1 MMEEKN
7 HNKSQVDPNSQTI
20 KSLKPS
26 TLKTEPKVTKTT
38 KIIEKPTSEKMK
50 IIEEKSPSQ
59 KGIQTKEENHKI
71 SFLKPPNLIEENLK
85 IPKLNEKSKKKSRVF
100 LQDFLESSNNRMED
114 SDKEDNK
121 HNLDDSEDSEDNV
134 TKPLTIISDDEDIE
148 NMQISLKKR
157 KQKIVREIQK
167 IKENFAN
174 NEDKKNLENVENF
187 EKKVESL
194 EEELKN
200 INKQN
205 IDLKERM
212 KNGDDY
218 SESKELNMERIKEK
232 LQKAKKKMYILK
244 IKHNMLKTS
253 HRIQSEEIKD
263 LIKFADEDQADR
275 LDCDSYLFTSVL
287 LEYFIAFM
295 FYFLFIFIMTLLSC
309 FFLILSPIIDIFRI
323 IFKIHA
329 TDFQDLKRHWL
340 QIFSSLLELL
350 IFDFVNLW
358 ILLFFIILL
367 IPGILV
373 IVTQIL
379 CIIQLSQ
386 DDSTGVDM
394 SYMMTL
400 KTLIIIFFFFISM
413 REASSAFDVIG
424 YFYMKAWGRDK
435 NMQKKLDEELEKQ
448 STYIKSEEYDRFRQ
462 EIEKKRSDWF
472 QTFIIFI
479 IRIFPQTMQIF
490 VCFLIS
496 YINIYLIGQVDNSI
510 DLIQNFAALAILLE
524 FDNFMMSFLRYVR
537 FFTLYKKFLEKL
549 DVGVEEKT
557 IRKKEKA
564 DRRKEIKKYQDLIQ
578 YYKDSLR
585 DYRKNKQLRPSLG
598 GSPLKLQEIGLE
610 DLKKNIGQLRQKR
623 GGSNQIKLQMAE
635 HVQEGQTEKKNFFDF
650 LKKLKKVN
658 PLNVIQYLGSI
669 DSVRIL
675 LSKQDFPV
683 EKEYRL
689 LGEVKETVN
698 LIGLMVMTTGITL
711 ILIYYYFS

>member
-1 MMEEKN
+1 MTEKDHKN
-7 HNKSQVDPNSQTI
+7 DLHEFQVDPNSQTI
-20 KSLKPS
+20 NSLKLK
-26 TLKTEPKVTKTT
+26 TLKTEPKLTRTTTKTI
-38 KIIEKPTSEKMK
+38 KKATSERMK
-50 IIEEKSPSQ
+50 TIEENSPSQ
-59 KGIQTKEENHKI
+59 KEIQTDEENNKI
-71 SFLKPPNLIEENLK
+71 SLLKPPNLMEKNLK
-85 IPKLNEKSKKKSRVF
+85 NPKLSENRVF
-100 LQDFLESSNNRMED
+100 LQGFLESSNNRMED
-114 SDKEDNK
+114 SDKEDNN
-121 HNLDDSEDSEDNV
+121 HNLDDSEDSEDNAN
-134 TKPLTIISDDEDIE
+134 KPLTINYDEDDIE
-148 NMQISLKKR
+148 NMQISLIKR

-174 NEDKKNLENVENF
+174 NEDKKNLENVENV
-187 EKKVESL
+187 EKKIESL
-194 EEELKN
+194 EEELTN
-200 INKQN
+200 IKKENL
-205 IDLKERM
+205 DLKEKM
-212 KNGDDY
+212 KNVDD
-218 SESKELNMERIKEK
+218 SPENKESKMERIKGK
-232 LQKAKKKMYILK
+232 LQKAKKKMYVLK

-253 HRIQSEEIKD
+253 HKIHGEEIKD
-263 LIKFADEDQADR
+263 LIKFADEDKKDR

-295 FYFLFIFIMTLLSC
+295 FYFLFIYIMTVLSC

-329 TDFQDLKRHWL
+329 TDFQDLKRHFL
-340 QIFSSLLELL
+340 GIFSGLLELL

-367 IPGILV
+367 TPGILV
-373 IVTQIL
+373 LVTQIL

-386 DDSTGVDM
+386 DDSSGVDM
-394 SYMMTL
+394 SYMMSL

-413 REASSAFDVIG
+413 KEASSAFDVIG

-448 STYIKSEEYDRFRQ
+448 STYIKSEEYEKFRQ
-462 EIEKKRSDWF
+462 EIDKKRSDRF

-479 IRIFPQTMQIF
+479 IRISPQTMQIL

-496 YINIYLIGQVDNSI
+496 YTNIYLIGQVDNSI

-524 FDNFMMSFLRYVR
+524 FDNFIMSFLRYVR

-564 DRRKEIKKYQDLIQ
+564 DRKKEIQKLQDLIQ
-578 YYKDSLR
+578 YYKQSLR
-585 DYRKNKQLRPSLG
+585 DYRKNKGHRPSLD
-598 GSPLKLQEIGLE
+598 GSPLKHQETGLE
-610 DLKKNIGQLRQKR
+610 DLKKHIGQLKQKK
-623 GGSNQIKLQMAE
+623 GGSNRRKSQMVE
-635 HVQEGQTEKKNFFDF
+635 NVQEAQTEKKNFFDF
-650 LKKLKKVN
+650 LKKLKRVN

-675 LSKQDFPV
+675 LSKKDFPV
-683 EKEYRL
+683 EKEFRL
-689 LGEVKETVN
+689 LGEVKETLN

-711 ILIYYYFS
+711 ILIYYIS

>member
-1 MMEEKN
+1 MTEKN
-7 HNKSQVDPNSQTI
+7 HKIFLQESQADPNSQTFN
-20 KSLKPS
+20 SLQSK
-26 TLKTEPKVTKTT
+26 TLNIEPKVTK
-38 KIIEKPTSEKMK
+38 KSKTSEKVK
-50 IIEEKSPSQ
+50 IIEENSPSQ
-59 KGIQTKEENHKI
+59 KEIQTKDENNKI
-71 SFLKPPNLIEENLK
+71 SFLKPPNLIEKNLK
-85 IPKLNEKSKKKSRVF
+85 NPKLNKNSKNKSRVF
-100 LQDFLESSNNRMED
+100 LQNFLESSNNRMEA
-114 SDKEDNK
+114 DKEDNN

-134 TKPLTIISDDEDIE
+134 TKPLTTISDEDDIE
-148 NMQISLKKR
+148 NMQKNLKRR
-157 KQKIVREIQK
+157 KQNIVREIQK

-187 EKKVESL
+187 EKKIESL
-194 EEELKN
+194 EEELQN

-205 IDLKERM
+205 LDLKE
-212 KNGDDY
+212 KIQKADY
-218 SESKELNMERIKEK
+218 SENKELTMERIKQK

-244 IKHNMLKTS
+244 IKHNLLKTS
-253 HRIQSEEIKD
+253 HKIQGEEITD
-263 LIKFADEDQADR
+263 LIKFAEEDKKDR

-295 FYFLFIFIMTLLSC
+295 FYFFFIYIMTVLSC

-323 IFKIHA
+323 IFRIHA

-340 QIFSSLLELL
+340 EIFSGLLELL
-350 IFDFVNLW
+350 FFDFINLG

-367 IPGILV
+367 TPGILV

-435 NMQKKLDEELEKQ
+435 NIQKKLDEELEKQ
-448 STYIKSEEYDRFRQ
+448 STYIKSEEYERFRQ
-462 EIEKKRSDWF
+462 EIENKRSDRL

-479 IRIFPQTMQIF
+479 IRIFPQIMQIF

-524 FDNFMMSFLRYVR
+524 FDNFIMSFLRYVR

-564 DRRKEIKKYQDLIQ
+564 DRKKEIQKLQDLIQ
-578 YYKDSLR
+578 YYKQSLR
-585 DYRKNKQLRPSLG
+585 DYRKNKGHRPSLD
-598 GSPLKLQEIGLE
+598 GSPLKHQETGLE
-610 DLKKNIGQLRQKR
+610 DLKKHIGQLKQKK
-623 GGSNQIKLQMAE
+623 GGSNRRKSQMVE
-635 HVQEGQTEKKNFFDF
+635 NVQEAQTEKKNFFDF
-650 LKKLKKVN
+650 LKKLKRVN

-675 LSKQDFPV
+675 LSKKDFPV
-683 EKEYRL
+683 EKEFRL
-689 LGEVKETVN
+689 LGEVKETLN

-711 ILIYYYFS
+711 ILIYYIS